1 MLYSIL
7 LTIDVLLAIG
17 LIVLVLLQHGKGADA
32 GAAFGSGASATVF
45 GSRGSASFLTRS
57 TAAFATLFF
66 VNSLGLA
73 YLVSHRPVD
82 SSVIEQM
89 ADQPAT
95 SPATAPSTTDNN
107 AAAMPQPSGDVPAD
121 DVPTPGANAPVRE
134 QPSANGTLPEDVPR

>member
-7 LTIDVLLAIG
+7 LTVDVLLAIG

-66 VNSLGLA
+66 INSLGLA
-73 YLVSHRPVD
+73 YIVSHQPTDR
-82 SSVIEQM
+82 SVIEQM
-89 ADQPAT
+89 ADEPVPSPTSVPNTTGDDTAT
-95 SPATAPSTTDNN
+95 S
-107 AAAMPQPSGDVPAD
+107 PQPSGDVPAV
-121 DVPTPGANAPVRE
+121 DVPAPGADEPARE
-134 QPSANGTLPEDVPR
+134 QPSKNDALPEDVPR